1 MNENDQYRRDK
12 YMRTPKETL
21 ITMLLSTQDRENEFR
36 QLYLDKTA
44 SLHKLEEDLARK
56 TSDLELSMRRELE
69 LRKGTESLVNQRT
82 NALHDA
88 ESWRKMVDT
97 ERLRADQEKAL
108 REQME
113 QRLSDMRMMVD
124 LLVKTVAG
132 RE

>member
-1 MNENDQYRRDK
+1 MSDNSLRRI
-12 YMRTPKETL
+12 PKADV
-21 ITMLLSTQDRENEFR
+21 IRLLSESKAREE
-36 QLYLDKTA
+36 
-44 SLHKLEEDLARK
+44 SLRLELVPVHKLEEELARK

-69 LRKGTESLVNQRT
+69 LRKGNESLVNQRT

-97 ERLRADQEKAL
+97 ERRRADQEKTL

-124 LLVKTVAG
+124 LVKTVAG

>member
-12 YMRTPKETL
+12 YKRTPKEIL

-44 SLHKLEEDLARK
+44 SLHKLEEDFARK

-69 LRKGTESLVNQRT
+69 LRTGNESLVNQRT
-82 NALHDA
+82 NALNDA

-97 ERLRADQEKAL
+97 ERRRADQEKAL

-113 QRLSDMRMMVD
+113 QRLADMRMMVD
-124 LLVKTVAG
+124 LVKTVAG

>member
-1 MNENDQYRRDK
+1 MNETSLRRI
-12 YMRTPKETL
+12 PKADV
-21 ITMLLSTQDRENEFR
+21 IRLLSESKAREE
-36 QLYLDKTA
+36 
-44 SLHKLEEDLARK
+44 SLRLELVPVHKLEEELARK

-69 LRKGTESLVNQRT
+69 LRKGTENLVNQRT